1 VAKSTKKAVKPTK
14 KSDLAL
20 FKLIEDSIELGN
32 YVFTKHAMDRVGE
45 RAILEIT
52 VLDILEGRSL
62 SKRRRNKRKD
72 KFEEGAY
79 DWSYCIEGE
88 DRNNKKIRIIVT
100 FEDNLMPIITVMW
113 I

>member
-1 VAKSTKKAVKPTK
+1 
-14 KSDLAL
+14 
-20 FKLIEDSIELGN
+20 
-32 YVFTKHAMDRVGE
+32 MDRVGE